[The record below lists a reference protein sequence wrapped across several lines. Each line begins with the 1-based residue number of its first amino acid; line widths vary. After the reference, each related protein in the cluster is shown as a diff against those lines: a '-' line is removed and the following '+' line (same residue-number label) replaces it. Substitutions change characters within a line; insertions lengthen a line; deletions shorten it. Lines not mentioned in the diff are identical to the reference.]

1 MYDKYFARTASERAI
16 KTFAQTLV
24 ATVLASATDIIDAS
38 IPASIAV
45 ALGASVLSVLTTSF
59 LQAGQPIE
67 IIFSPVGVLAPEI
80 PISTASS
87 EAKTSGSTAN
97 VRITTTTKRP
107 AK

>member
-24 ATVLASATDIIDAS
+24 AVITASSTGLINAS

-59 LQAGQPIE
+59 FQAGQPIE
-67 IIFSPVGVLAPEI
+67 IIFSPETPEI
-80 PISTASS
+80 PVSTASS
-87 EAKTSGSTAN
+87 KAKTSGSTAK
-97 VRITTTTKRP
+97 VKVTPTKRP

>member
-24 ATVLASATDIIDAS
+24 ATVLASSTDIIDAS

-45 ALGASVLSVLTTSF
+45 ALGASVLSVLTTTVAG
-59 LQAGQPIE
+59 AGQPIE
-67 IIFSPVGVLAPEI
+67 IIFSPEEPESPEI

-87 EAKTSGSTAN
+87 EAKTSGSTAK
-97 VRITTTTKRP
+97 VKVTPTKRP

>member
-24 ATVLASATDIIDAS
+24 AVITASSTGVINASLAAS
-38 IPASIAV
+38 ITV

-67 IIFSPVGVLAPEI
+67 IIFSPETPEI
-80 PISTASS
+80 PVSTASS
-87 EAKTSGSTAN
+87 KAKTSGSTAN